1 MKDGGRHPSFLFT
14 RHITVKWHMIEI
26 RPIQSHEIAEA
37 RYVIFKVAYEVFKEE
52 STLEESIAKY
62 SAKGVLK
69 DLDNI
74 QKNYFDNGGTFLVTC
89 DDDHLIGT
97 GAIRYL
103 EDGVCELKRLWLLT
117 EYHGQGL
124 GYRMMQELFQ
134 IARAKGYKL
143 MRLETDY
150 EVQTRAV
157 EFYKRL
163 GFYEIPRYE
172 GDDPE
177 DLAME
182 IVL

>member
-1 MKDGGRHPSFLFT
+1 
-14 RHITVKWHMIEI
+14 MIKI
-26 RPIQSHEIAEA
+26 RPIQPYEIEEA
-37 RYVIFKVAYEVFKEE
+37 KYVIFKVAYEVFKEA

-62 SAKGVLK
+62 SAQGVLK
-69 DLDNI
+69 DLDDI
-74 QKNYFDNGGTFLVTC
+74 QKNYFENGGTFLVAC
-89 DDDHLIGT
+89 EDGHIIGT
-97 GAIRYL
+97 GAIRFL
-103 EDGVCELKRLWLLT
+103 EEGVCELKRLWLLT
-117 EYHGQGL
+117 EFHGQGL
-124 GYRMMQELFQ
+124 GYLMMQELFS
-134 IARAKGYKL
+134 IAREKGYEL

-182 IVL
+182 IGL

>member
-1 MKDGGRHPSFLFT
+1 MFEIHPIKL
-14 RHITVKWHMIEI
+14 
-26 RPIQSHEIAEA
+26 QEIAEA
-37 RYVIFKVAYEVFKEE
+37 RHVIFKVAYEVFKEAG
-52 STLEESIAKY
+52 TLEESIAKY
-62 SAKGVLK
+62 SAQGILE
-69 DLDNI
+69 DLDDI
-74 QKNYFDNGGTFLVTC
+74 QKNYFDNGGTFLVAC
-89 DDDHLIGT
+89 NDNRVIGT

-103 EDGVCELKRLWLLT
+103 EEGVCELKRLWLLT

-134 IARAKGYKL
+134 IARERGYKL
-143 MRLETDY
+143 MRLETDD
-150 EVQTRAV
+150 EFQTRAV
-157 EFYKRL
+157 EFYKQL